1 MRPPRP
7 IWVLSLLLAAGGPL
21 PPRAEA
27 QPPAPAAKAELR
39 VFRLKYV
46 PAAEASRMLRELLG
60 DQLGPKGRLRMTA
73 AGRANS
79 LLVLGDAA
87 DLDRVAGLLQKIDT
101 EGDARGGAATEVRVF
116 ELGRLEPDDALEASL
131 RLVFEGRRAGQ
142 FVLDRGRRVVVASA
156 DRPTLLAAE
165 ALLKRLGGLPGPWAG
180 TPRPGRGG
188 KAYAVEFRDR
198 PWGQV
203 LDWLAD
209 QSRLPVVS
217 PSRPTGTFTFLAPG
231 GKTYTLPG
239 VIDLLNEALLSHP
252 GQKYLLIRRERS
264 FLLAPA
270 DEKIDPGSIPH
281 VPPEEL
287 GGRGKTEVVSVTFPL
302 KSVSA
307 GEVAP
312 DVAKL
317 LGPFGQVVAMKK
329 ANRLVVQDTAGNLR
343 RVHELLR
350 DIERKGGE

>member
-1 MRPPRP
+1 
-7 IWVLSLLLAAGGPL
+7 
-21 PPRAEA
+21 
-27 QPPAPAAKAELR
+27 
-39 VFRLKYV
+39 
-46 PAAEASRMLRELLG
+46 MLRELLG
-60 DQLGPKGRLRMTA
+60 GRVGPKGRLRMTSDA
-73 AGRANS
+73 RTNS
-79 LLVLGDAA
+79 LLALGAAA
-87 DLDRVAGLLQKIDT
+87 DLDRVAGVLQKLDT
-101 EGDARGGAATEVRVF
+101 EGDARGQARTEVRVF

-131 RLVFEGRRAGQ
+131 RLVFGGRRAGQ

-156 DRPTLLAAE
+156 DRPTLVAAE
-165 ALLKRLGGLPGPWAG
+165 ALLKRLGGLPGPGAER
-180 TPRPGRGG
+180 PRPGRGG

-203 LDWLAD
+203 LGWLAE
-209 QSRLPVVS
+209 QSGLPVVS
-217 PSRPTGTFTFLAPG
+217 PSRPTGTFTFVPPR

-239 VIDLLNEALLSHP
+239 VLDLLNEALLTHP

-264 FLLAPA
+264 FLLVPA
-270 DEKIDPGSIPH
+270 DEKIDPGSLPH
-281 VPPEEL
+281 VPPEDL

-343 RVHELLR
+343 RVRELLQ
-350 DIERKGGE
+350 DIERKGRE